1 MSDILVTDRAYISI
15 PDACVDDLTPPTF
28 AGLDTLDVE
37 SRGQI
42 RATWLAGTDT
52 SNPVRY
58 EIYIQASTNVGLF
71 NTANI
76 VAITP
81 NLQYDIFTMPD
92 GSFLVNGTT
101 YHVGVRA
108 IDALSNRDANIV
120 SDSVISTGI
129 LTSIDVYESE
139 GAFAINASNQLQGTL
154 WCKKNQSLA
163 TSSNSTLGTASY
175 QVYDKA
181 GNAVVGLTQSGIV
194 ADANGQ
200 FKITAVSASSLS
212 ESLEH
217 YVVKVDI
224 TVDSAIR
231 SNYVPFIQKAPDY
244 NIEGVFSL
252 DSSADLQGTFW
263 ITANEAIKTSG
274 LGTASYT
281 IYDSAGNTVVGM
293 TESGITADAN
303 GLFQITPVTSALNQE
318 LSLYAVKVT
327 ITVDGITR
335 SDFLPIRGKV
345 PSYEC
350 LGIFSI
356 NASNQF
362 EATLWA
368 TADGEIRTGASL
380 GTASY
385 TVYDKNGTAVA
396 GLSESGITA
405 DGNGRFQTTA
415 VSATLLTDLT
425 HYTVEIEI
433 EVDGINRISYTGF
446 TLLGT

>member
-42 RATWLAGTDT
+42 RATWLAGTDI

-108 IDALSNRDANIV
+108 IDALSNRDANLV

-129 LTSIDVYESE
+129 LTSIDVYNVN
-139 GAFAINASNQLQGTL
+139 GAFAISASNQFQGTL
-154 WCKKNQSLA
+154 WCLKNSGLA
-163 TSSNSTLGTASY
+163 TSSNATMGTASY

-181 GNAVVGLTQSGIV
+181 GNPVVGMTQSGIS
-194 ADANGQ
+194 ADSNGQ
-200 FKITAVSASSLS
+200 YKITAISNSLS

-217 YVVKVDI
+217 YMVKIDI
-224 TVDSAIR
+224 TVDGAIR
-231 SNYVPFIQKAPDY
+231 SGYVALIQKAPEY
-244 NIEGVFSL
+244 NIEGVMSI
-252 DSSADLQGTFW
+252 DSASDLQGSFW
-263 ITANEAIKTSG
+263 ITENEKIKTSG

-281 IYDSAGNTVVGM
+281 IYDAAGNAVVGM
-293 TESGITADAN
+293 TESGISADGN
-303 GLFQITPVTSALNQE
+303 GLFKITPVASALNQE
-318 LSLYAVKVT
+318 LSLYSVKVT
-327 ITVDGITR
+327 INADGINR
-335 SDFLPIRGKV
+335 SDFLPIQGKI

-350 LGIFSI
+350 KAVFSI
-356 NASNQF
+356 NASNQL
-362 EATLWA
+362 EATLWG
-368 TADGEIRTGASL
+368 TADGIIRSGASL

-385 TVYDKNGTAVA
+385 TIYDVDGVAVV
-396 GLSESGITA
+396 GLTESGIVA
-405 DGNGRFQTTA
+405 DGNGRFQITP
-415 VSATLLTDLT
+415 VSAILLTDLT
-425 HYTVEIEI
+425 HFTATINIEI
-433 EVDGINRISYTGF
+433 DGVVRQSIKGF